1 MSTAILD
8 VRAARRA
15 LQNARGK
22 QKLELILAAPDPEQ
36 LVRALPA
43 EELYFAL
50 LEIGPDD
57 AAELVAMAAP
67 EQFRHLVDM
76 AAWRGTDE
84 GPRTEEVARWLRLA
98 REGGD
103 DAARFRAQLGSLD
116 LELLALLLRRQ
127 LVVHDLVENEE
138 PPTPENPGL
147 AFYTPDRRF
156 LLELTGPAGFA
167 TLRQLVEDL
176 YAEDPFGAGQL
187 IEAAR
192 WELPTELEESARHW
206 RDGRLRDA
214 GVPGFDEAISF
225 YARPAAQKPAASGAA
240 PEPQALA
247 QASRPLLDAA
257 LDQLEGGELERAEE
271 AVVYAANAALVA
283 NRVSLHDPDEV
294 REQLADARATL
305 SLGLELLSSGDPGRA
320 AAVLVEGPIRSVFQ
334 AAVGEGYRLQ
344 ARARNIAARARLP
357 QAQSATVLDEPLES
371 VVQGLLRAR
380 PAFHEP
386 GQRRPRAL
394 GSRADVLRAE
404 ALLDEAEAELALLA
418 ALGIPPAVLGP
429 RAEEAGLGPAAVKAS
444 AALRALVETQLRG
457 EPFSLRGAADE
468 PGARAA
474 GFDEKLDELLRGA
487 SRSGIDGRVSDRLR
501 TMLRR

>member
-1 MSTAILD
+1 MSKAILD
-8 VRAARRA
+8 VRAARQA

-22 QKLELILAAPDPEQ
+22 QKLELIFAAPDPEQ

-76 AAWRGTDE
+76 AAWRGADE
-84 GPRTEEVARWLRLA
+84 GPRTGEVVRWLRLA
-98 REGGD
+98 REGGED
-103 DAARFRAQLGSLD
+103 PVKFRAQLWSLD
-116 LELLALLLRRQ
+116 LELLALVLRRQ
-127 LVVHDLVENEE
+127 VVVHDLVEDEDQ
-138 PPTPENPGL
+138 PTPENPGL

-156 LLELTGPAGFA
+156 LLEFTGSAEFA
-167 TLRQLVEDL
+167 TMRQLIEDL
-176 YAEDPFGAGQL
+176 YADDPFGAGQL
-187 IEAAR
+187 IEDAR

-225 YARPAAQKPAASGAA
+225 YARPAAQKAAASGASPDA
-240 PEPQALA
+240 QALVA
-247 QASRPLLDAA
+247 PSRPLLDAA
-257 LDQLEGGELERAEE
+257 LDQLQGDELERAEE

-294 REQLADARATL
+294 REELADARATL
-305 SLGLELLSSGDPGRA
+305 SLGLELLSSGDPKRA
-320 AAVLVEGPIRSVFQ
+320 AEVLAEGPIRAVFQ

-344 ARARNIAARARLP
+344 SRARNIAARARLP
-357 QAQSATVLDEPLES
+357 QAQSTTVLDEPLES
-371 VVQGLLRAR
+371 VVQALLRTP

-386 GQRRPRAL
+386 GQRRPRAF

-418 ALGIPPAVLGP
+418 SLGIPPAVLGP
-429 RAEEAGLGPAAVKAS
+429 KAEEAGLGPAAVKAS

-457 EPFSLRGAADE
+457 EPFSLRGAAEE
-468 PGARAA
+468 PGARVA
-474 GFDEKLDELLRGA
+474 GFDDKLDELLRGA
-487 SRSGIDGRVSDRLR
+487 AHGESEGRISERLR
-501 TMLRR
+501 SMLRG